1 MSQSLIPIIR
11 AGDRA
16 NNLVFVLADRT
27 VDSEEGITLTA
38 KDLSAAGT
46 VVTAYIREKDDDTTL
61 LTIVCTMTDPGIGQG
76 EMAWPAAWED
86 SLADGD
92 DTDAKFDVHFVVTA
106 GGVDVTSFKPDVI
119 FIKPKIT
126 P

>member
-1 MSQSLIPIIR
+1 MSQSTIPVIR

-27 VDSEEGITLTA
+27 VDSDENITLAA

-61 LTIVCTMTDPGIGQG
+61 LTITCTLTDAGIGQG
-76 EMAWPAAWED
+76 EMAWPASWED
-86 SLADGD
+86 SLTDGD
-92 DTDAKFDVHFVVTA
+92 DTDGKFDVHFVVTA
-106 GGVDVTSFKPDVI
+106 GGVDITSFQPKVI
-119 FIKPKIT
+119 YIKPKIT